1 MLSSIS
7 WYEFLL
13 TAAILLGLYY
23 LVMGCLLFRKEIFNL
38 FSSGTVNPEGILL
51 NTQTGHRPFFNNEMT
66 AATGKEDSHLQGKVH
81 ELLEDVK
88 GLCSAAVKAKTVRE
102 ELMMALQLLL
112 RDYSMLKHLPI
123 TTAISE
129 HIIAEAKDTCSIT
142 LSDAEMNMLWNG

>member
-1 MLSSIS
+1 MLSRIS
-7 WYEFLL
+7 WTEFLL
-13 TAAILLGLYY
+13 TATILLGLYY
-23 LVMGCLLFRKEIFNL
+23 LIMGCLLFRKEVFNL
-38 FSSGTVNPEGILL
+38 FKCDTASPEGILL
-51 NTQTGHRPFFNNEMT
+51 KTETGNQPFFKNEMT
-66 AATGKEDSHLQGKVH
+66 GVTGQEDLHGKVH
-81 ELLEDVK
+81 DLLEDVK